1 MIGVKAKADSFVAK
15 HPERFEY
22 MIRDCIYSGLDPS
35 GNQQDFE
42 LMRRNCKTNDI
53 QVQLLS
59 TYATPDLGH
68 IMMFE
73 ALAWKD
79 GTDAYITCNVD
90 ICVKDKT
97 GQLIWPECKQSCDGI
112 NWLDQSDDEVEAFGV
127 TAAPLDAI
135 DETEAPATTA
145 FVANADPDNTVM
157 PTTFHI
163 TEAVTEPMDDI
174 LSFKQVC
181 IENVKN
187 DDFFAE
193 EAELFELCKYIK
205 ALFPE
210 DFDLDIGKF
219 E

>member
-1 MIGVKAKADSFVAK
+1 MNENVINSDYNIF
-15 HPERFEY
+15 Y
-22 MIRDCIYSGLDPS
+22 
-35 GNQQDFE
+35 QT
-42 LMRRNCKTNDI
+42 CK
-53 QVQLLS
+53 
-59 TYATPDLGH
+59 
-68 IMMFE
+68 
-73 ALAWKD
+73 
-79 GTDAYITCNVD
+79 
-90 ICVKDKT
+90 
-97 GQLIWPECKQSCDGI
+97 
-112 NWLDQSDDEVEAFGV
+112 
-127 TAAPLDAI
+127 
-135 DETEAPATTA
+135 
-145 FVANADPDNTVM
+145 DNTVM